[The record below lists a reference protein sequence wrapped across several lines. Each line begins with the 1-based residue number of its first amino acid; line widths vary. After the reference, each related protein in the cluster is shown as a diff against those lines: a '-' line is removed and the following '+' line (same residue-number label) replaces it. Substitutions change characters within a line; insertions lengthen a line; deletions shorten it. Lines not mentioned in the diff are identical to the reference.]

1 METNTTPLVVDLDH
15 TLIETDLLFLSSL
28 GVLVRKPWLVFH
40 YFFLVMER
48 ERLSKRSTSKE
59 VRNKNP

>member
-28 GVLVRKPWLVFH
+28 GVLARKPWLIFH
-40 YFFLVMER
+40 YFFGYGR
-48 ERLSKRSTSKE
+48 KRLPKRSTGKE
-59 VRNKNP
+59 VRNKHL